1 MTDPGLSDA
10 IPVTAGR
17 SDAVDT
23 MLERICRSLGCVSLG
38 QPDVGCSLWSSPHGI
53 HLAVVFEEATA
64 IQRVG
69 EGGRL
74 RDVLL
79 ARLEV
84 RSRDDLTCLLVVPD
98 ARNWRALERAVV
110 VRRAAEHLRVV
121 TTGALTALAEL
132 VHSGA
137 LTDRQALQVLRPSS
151 PFADAVVAAIATAAF
166 GAARAQAL
174 LSQPPP
180 APASD
185 TSGETATGPA
195 TAHRGSTPA
204 ASSRP

>member
-1 MTDPGLSDA
+1 MTDRVLSDA

-17 SDAVDT
+17 NDAVDT

-38 QPDVGCSLWSSPHGI
+38 QPDLGCSLWSSPHGI
-53 HLAVVFEEATA
+53 HLAVVFDETAA

-74 RDVLL
+74 RDVML

-98 ARNWRALERAVV
+98 ARDWRALERAVL

-121 TTGALTALAEL
+121 TTAALTALVEL
-132 VHSGA
+132 VQSGA
-137 LTDRQALQVLRPSS
+137 LTERQAFQVLRPAS
-151 PFADAVVAAIATAAF
+151 PFADAVVALIATAGF
-166 GAARAQAL
+166 GATRARAL
-174 LSQPPP
+174 LSPPP

-185 TSGETATGPA
+185 TSAERATAPA

-204 ASSRP
+204 ASFRP